1 MTVLGWPAAV
11 GQAGQAGGRAGCAPI
26 SRMRT
31 IHSDV
36 NDHGRELSLSLSLSH
51 SLSLSLSLFILFQQ
65 FFEENK
71 FANLNDLKGLVDKL
85 AEQC

>member
-1 MTVLGWPAAV
+1 MTMEV
-11 GQAGQAGGRAGCAPI
+11 I
-26 SRMRT
+26 S
-31 IHSDV
+31 H
-36 NDHGRELSLSLSLSH
+36 SLSLSLT
-51 SLSLSLSLFILFQQ
+51 LSLSLSLFILFQQ